1 MDKTAKHYHG
11 SSSNTIIWGILYGL
25 TIISVWVTQ
34 LDFSNFAIVV
44 ALGLASIK
52 VFLVASY
59 FMHLRFENRILSIMV
74 IVTLLV
80 FLTFITLTMLD
91 YVNR

>member
-1 MDKTAKHYHG
+1 MEKTAKHIHG
-11 SSSNTIIWGILYGL
+11 SSTNTIIWGILYGL

-34 LDFSNFAIVV
+34 LDFTNFAIIV
-44 ALGLASIK
+44 ALGLASVK

-74 IVTLLV
+74 VVTLVV